1 MLEKGGVPL
10 PPGGEEAWAQT
21 QTQTQTKTVGGAQ
34 CPAPTRSRVE
44 LELVEVAQRSA
55 SRADA
60 RPQRGKLVV

>member
-21 QTQTQTKTVGGAQ
+21 QTQTVGGAQ